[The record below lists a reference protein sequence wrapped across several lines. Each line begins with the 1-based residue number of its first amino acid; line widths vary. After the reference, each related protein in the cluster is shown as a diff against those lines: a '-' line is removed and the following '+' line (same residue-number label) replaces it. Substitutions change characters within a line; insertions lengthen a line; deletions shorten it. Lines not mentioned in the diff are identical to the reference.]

1 MRRIHI
7 VGVNPR
13 TGTTLLAECMRLCF
27 RIDRSAA
34 HEERLYRL
42 RRCAGISL
50 TKAPQDLRYLA
61 PRLWLDPRFHAICM
75 VRDPRDTVISKHGS
89 MPDDYWVH
97 TSIGRFK
104 EGWNLVQRHANHPR
118 FLWIKYEDLIARP
131 DEVQDRIAAR
141 FPFLSKTGRFSDF
154 HSRGDVSVG
163 SQLALNGVR
172 PIDRDNHGKWTAH
185 KERLREKL
193 EEGGRIDD
201 ELIQLGY
208 EADRDWMARHGI
220 HLTAAAGTND
230 TERARRHRR
239 DRFRSNRSAITAALC
254 ARLGL
259 DIG

>member
-27 RIDRSAA
+27 EIERSAA
-34 HEERLYRL
+34 HEERLHRL
-42 RRCAGISL
+42 RRCTGVYL
-50 TKAPQDLRYLA
+50 TKTPQDLRYLA
-61 PRLWLDPRFHAICM
+61 PRLWLDPRLHAICM

-89 MPDDYWVH
+89 EPDDYWKH

-104 EGWNLVQRHANHPR
+104 EGWALVQRHADHPR

-141 FPFLSKTGRFSDF
+141 FPFLRKTGRFSEF
-154 HSRGDVSVG
+154 HSMGEVSAG

-172 PIDRDNHGKWTAH
+172 PIDGGNRGKWMAH
-185 KERLREKL
+185 KDRLREKL
-193 EEGGRIDD
+193 EEGGPIDD

-208 EADRDWMARHGI
+208 EVDRDWMAKHGI
-220 HLTAAAGTND
+220 HLSAGAGTND
-230 TERARRHRR
+230 VERARRYSR
-239 DRFRSNRSAITAALC
+239 DRRRNIMSAIVAAFY
-254 ARLGL
+254 ARVGI